1 MAATE
6 QYFSSV
12 SDMACFTAA
21 SSSVPRRRKSISSLV
36 QTVGGSAARSPEQ
49 ITSSDSNLCRFF
61 SRMITMSVAVQAPSA
76 SSTSSIGPGALFDSR
91 SESTVIACPDGLVAT
106 NFCSPIHFTDPVCMR
121 PPCRKH
127 SRTWNLKRARQ
138 IPIGVRIVFW
148 FKWRGPA
155 CTLNGGERREQM
167 QIPISKARRRLAM
180 AVLGLAALL
189 WSSTTG
195 AAARQGGTAAEGKDQ
210 PYVIEYYYK
219 TKWGHAEEFLAL
231 FKKNHYPVLKK
242 EIELG
247 RMLKV
252 SMAVPRYHTTEDGR
266 WDYRVT
272 IVFKNAAI
280 ANDNFD
286 SAALIKQLYPDQ
298 ETYKKEEQRRF
309 EILEAHWDLPIKDLD
324 LDAR

>member
-1 MAATE
+1 MHNAISKTQRLLAA
-6 QYFSSV
+6 
-12 SDMACFTAA
+12 AA
-21 SSSVPRRRKSISSLV
+21 L
-36 QTVGGSAARSPEQ
+36 
-49 ITSSDSNLCRFF
+49 
-61 SRMITMSVAVQAPSA
+61 
-76 SSTSSIGPGALFDSR
+76 
-91 SESTVIACPDGLVAT
+91 GLV
-106 NFCSPIHFTDPVCMR
+106 
-121 PPCRKH
+121 
-127 SRTWNLKRARQ
+127 
-138 IPIGVRIVFW
+138 
-148 FKWRGPA
+148 
-155 CTLNGGERREQM
+155 
-167 QIPISKARRRLAM
+167 
-180 AVLGLAALL
+180 ALL
-189 WSSTTG
+189 WSSAPG
-195 AAARQGGTAAEGKDQ
+195 AGARQSAMAAEGKEQ

-219 TKWGHAEEFLAL
+219 AKWGHAEEFLAL

-286 SAALIKQLYPDQ
+286 SSVVIKQLYPDQ

-309 EILEAHWDLPIKDLD
+309 EILDAHWDLPIKDLD